1 MSRAQ
6 RRAQKKKMS
15 KDEQKISDKI
25 FQFNQLPD
33 KCNTCKKAFDKQD
46 KAMVQSWSVVVKQE
60 VVRIFCPDCIKKTQE
75 ILNASTEAFERCP
88 PDDS

>member
-25 FQFNQLPD
+25 FLFNQLPD
-33 KCNTCKKAFDKQD
+33 ECNTCEKTFDKQD
-46 KAMVQSWSVVVKQE
+46 KTMVQSWSVVVRDTKGT
-60 VVRIFCPDCIKKTQE
+60 VSLFCPECIEKTQTFIE
-75 ILNASTEAFERCP
+75 ENT
-88 PDDS
+88 

>member
-25 FQFNQLPD
+25 FQFNSLPE

-46 KAMVQSWSVVVKQE
+46 KAMVQSWSVVVRDVKGT
-60 VVRIFCPDCIKKTQE
+60 VSLFCPECIDKTKTFME
-75 ILNASTEAFERCP
+75 ENK
-88 PDDS
+88 